1 MQILTFQTA
10 YQDDVISLILGIQRG
25 EFAVAIT
32 AEDQPD
38 LNHIADFYQS
48 ANGNFW
54 LAVSDE
60 QVIGTIAL
68 LDIGHQQV
76 ALRKMFVAEA
86 FRGSDKGV
94 AKALL
99 ARCHEWAIEQG
110 VTDIY
115 LGTIDVYQA
124 AMRFYEKNGYQR
136 LDKAYL
142 PPAFPLIAVDNV
154 FYHKQ
159 VSSGLNQEG

>member
-1 MQILTFQTA
+1 MKIKPFQIALKQQVTA
-10 YQDDVISLILGIQRG
+10 LILAIQQG

-32 AEDQPD
+32 AKDQPD
-38 LNHIADFYQS
+38 LNNITDIYQTGK
-48 ANGNFW
+48 GNFW
-54 LAVSDE
+54 VAFDDG

-86 FRGSDKGV
+86 FRGSAHGV
-94 AKALL
+94 AQALL
-99 ARCHEWAIEQG
+99 NNAHNWANKQG
-110 VTDIY
+110 VTDVY
-115 LGTIDVYQA
+115 LGTIDIYQA
-124 AMRFYEKNGYQR
+124 AMRFYQKNNYR
-136 LDKAYL
+136 KIDIIDL

-159 VSSGLNQEG
+159 LPSL